1 MNKEFSPTK
10 IAKIAKYSKA
20 LGHPIRLQICQFL
33 AKNEECYFGA
43 IDEVT
48 PLAKATVSQH
58 LKALKEAGLIKAIE
72 ETPKVKYSLNKK
84 NWNDAKQLFEEFL
97 TLEKKCCKGK

>member
-1 MNKEFSPTK
+1 MKKELTPVK
-10 IAKIAKYSKA
+10 LAKIAKYSKA

-33 AKNEECYFGA
+33 AEKEECYFGA

-58 LKALKEAGLIKAIE
+58 LKALKEAGLIRAVE
-72 ETPKVKYSLNKK
+72 ETPKVKYTLNKK
-84 NWNDAKQLFEEFL
+84 NWNTAKQLFDEFL
-97 TLEKKCCKGK
+97 SLTEKKEK